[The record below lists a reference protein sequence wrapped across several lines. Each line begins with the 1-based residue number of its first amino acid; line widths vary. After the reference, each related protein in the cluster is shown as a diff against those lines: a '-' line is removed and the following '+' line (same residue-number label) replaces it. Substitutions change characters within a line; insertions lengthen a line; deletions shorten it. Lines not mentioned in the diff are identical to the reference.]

1 MKNTQDEL
9 CPLTV
14 LLTGLPRA
22 GTTLSCHILNQHD
35 NVLALHE
42 PFTPTDFK
50 PELGRRVAVD
60 SIQNFALVSRHR
72 ALFEGKALSRQRD
85 GSVPENPVEAQ
96 SNNALRALDVSLADI
111 AVGDR
116 IKNPDFTLVIKH
128 NALFTGLLPELSERF
143 PVYAIV
149 RNPLSVLASWNSVDL
164 PVNQGRIP
172 AGELYCPELKL
183 LLDGTS
189 DRVLRQL
196 HILEWFCDRF
206 FSHIN
211 TSILRYEDFVID
223 PAIIGEKLRL
233 PSAYSGEVQTRNS
246 RNQSYDLRLMEELYK
261 KLQGFGDAI
270 WQFYSSADLDNLM
283 DGIASGKRAV
293 E

>member
-1 MKNTQDEL
+1 MKNKQDDS
-9 CPLTV
+9 CPSTL

-42 PFTPTDFK
+42 PLTPSDFK
-50 PELGRRVAVD
+50 PELGKRAAID
-60 SIQNFALVSRHR
+60 LINHFALHSRHR
-72 ALFEGKALSRQRD
+72 ALLEGKALSRQK
-85 GSVPENPVEAQ
+85 GGAVPENPVEAQ
-96 SNNALRALDVSLADI
+96 SDKGLRALDVSLADI
-111 AVGDR
+111 QVGER
-116 IKNPDFTLVIKH
+116 IKNPDFTLVVKH
-128 NALFTGLLPELSERF
+128 NALFTGLLPELSEHF

-189 DRVLRQL
+189 DRILRQL
-196 HILEWFCDRF
+196 HILEWFCERF
-206 FSHIN
+206 SAHIN
-211 TSILRYEDFVID
+211 TFILRYEDFVLD
-223 PAIIGEKLRL
+223 PAIIGKKLKL
-233 PSAYSGEVQTRNS
+233 PSPYNGSVQKRDS

-261 KLQGFGDAI
+261 RLQGFGDAI
-270 WQFYSSADLDNLM
+270 WKFYAPADLDRLM
-283 DGIASGKRAV
+283 DSMADGKRVA